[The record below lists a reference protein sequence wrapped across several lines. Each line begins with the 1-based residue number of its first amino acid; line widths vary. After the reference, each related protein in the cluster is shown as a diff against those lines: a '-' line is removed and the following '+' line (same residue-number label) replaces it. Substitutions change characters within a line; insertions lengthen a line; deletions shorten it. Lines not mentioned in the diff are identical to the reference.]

1 MYASGTSGSD
11 FLIGKLL
18 FCGTGSQ
25 VLDGIQRLFPSPTT
39 KHLCQYAEGETQ
51 QHPCPVHLV
60 CHDMADAT
68 EVLSAVHPVQNRT
81 SQEYWEDDFRCIGQN
96 SFHATKVLQ
105 IERNTKGKLVFLCI
119 SEMPCT
125 FERSSK
131 VRLLIDKYQ
140 RNPNISLFSVVFL
153 VCVRKQ
159 RYLCTGFRNII
170 KDYRKDNIMVVLFM
184 VTFIVA
190 ICAAEALKANNGM
203 NLGTK

>member
-96 SFHATKVLQ
+96 SFHATKV
-105 IERNTKGKLVFLCI
+105 
-119 SEMPCT
+119 
-125 FERSSK
+125 
-131 VRLLIDKYQ
+131 RLLIDKYQ

-170 KDYRKDNIMVVLFM
+170 TDYRKDNIMVVLFM
-184 VTFIVA
+184 VTFIVV

>member
-1 MYASGTSGSD
+1 M
-11 FLIGKLL
+11 
-18 FCGTGSQ
+18 
-25 VLDGIQRLFPSPTT
+25 PS
-39 KHLCQYAEGETQ
+39 
-51 QHPCPVHLV
+51 
-60 CHDMADAT
+60 
-68 EVLSAVHPVQNRT
+68 
-81 SQEYWEDDFRCIGQN
+81 
-96 SFHATKVLQ
+96 
-105 IERNTKGKLVFLCI
+105 
-119 SEMPCT
+119 T
-125 FERSSK
+125 FERSSE